1 VIRLLIAAPSAIV
14 RAGLESVGAQAS
26 GIEVVGASGLAGLS
40 AAIDRHQPDVVLA
53 AVEAHHDEPPEDLIA
68 LAARD
73 GAPAIVVL
81 APDLQSAWT
90 GDALRSGIRA
100 VLPGDL
106 GPREILAAVE
116 AAAAGLAVLHPQ
128 DIPALVADRPLL
140 PAAQRKPSRR
150 ARFRCSRCWP
160 RAWNGNKTI
169 AWKLGISEHTAKF
182 HVASILSKLNA
193 GTRRKRVT
201 LGIRS
206 GADSSIIVPPLRMH
220 NTNFDRGC
228 RLSYR

>member
-1 VIRLLIAAPSAIV
+1 MIRLLIAAPSAIV
-14 RAGLESVGAQAS
+14 RAGLESVGAQGS
-26 GIEVVGASGLAGLS
+26 GIEVVGAAGLAGLS

-81 APDLQSAWT
+81 APDLQSSWT
-90 GDALRSGIRA
+90 GDALRAGIRA

-106 GPREILAAVE
+106 GPREIVAAVE
-116 AAAAGLAVLHPQ
+116 AAAAGLVVLHPQ
-128 DIPALVADRPLL
+128 DIPALVADRPL
-140 PAAQRKPSRR
+140 PAAQLQTLT
-150 ARFRCSRCWP
+150 P
-160 RAWNGNKTI
+160 REVQVLAMLAEGHGNKTI

-193 GTRRKRVT
+193 GTRTEAVT
-201 LGIRS
+201 LGIR
-206 GADSSIIVPPLRMH
+206 
-220 NTNFDRGC
+220 RG
-228 RLSYR
+228 LILI

>member
-1 VIRLLIAAPSAIV
+1 VIRLLIAAPSAIM
-14 RAGLESVGAQAS
+14 RAGLESVGAQGA
-26 GIEVVGASGLAGLS
+26 GIEVVGACGFGGLT

-53 AVEAHHDEPPEDLIA
+53 AIEVHHDEPPEDLIA

-73 GAPAIVVL
+73 GAPGIVVL
-81 APDLQSAWT
+81 APDLQTSWT
-90 GDALRSGIRA
+90 GDALRSGIRG

-128 DIPALVADRPLL
+128 DVPALVADRPLL
-140 PAAQRKPSRR
+140 PAAHLQTLT
-150 ARFRCSRCWP
+150 P
-160 RAWNGNKTI
+160 REIQVLAMLAEGHGNKTI

-193 GTRRKRVT
+193 GTRTEAVT
-201 LGIRS
+201 LGIR
-206 GADSSIIVPPLRMH
+206 
-220 NTNFDRGC
+220 RG
-228 RLSYR
+228 LILI

>member
-1 VIRLLIAAPSAIV
+1 MIRLLIAAPSAIV
-14 RAGLESVGAQAS
+14 RAGLESVGAQGA
-26 GIEVVGASGLAGLS
+26 GIEVVAASGLAGLG

-53 AVEAHHDEPPEDLIA
+53 ALEMHHDEPPEDLIA
-68 LAARD
+68 LAGRD

-81 APDLQSAWT
+81 APDLQSSWT

-128 DIPALVADRPLL
+128 DIPALVADRPL
-140 PAAQRKPSRR
+140 PAAQLQTLT
-150 ARFRCSRCWP
+150 P
-160 RAWNGNKTI
+160 REVQVLAMLAEGHGNKTI

-193 GTRRKRVT
+193 GTRTEAVT
-201 LGIRS
+201 LGIR
-206 GADSSIIVPPLRMH
+206 
-220 NTNFDRGC
+220 RG
-228 RLSYR
+228 LILI

>member
-1 VIRLLIAAPSAIV
+1 MIRLLIAAPSAIV
-14 RAGLESVGAQAS
+14 RAGLESVGAQGS
-26 GIEVVGASGLAGLS
+26 SIEVVGASGLVGLG
-40 AAIDRHQPDVVLA
+40 AAIDRHQPEVVLA
-53 AVEAHHDEPPEDLIA
+53 ALETHHDEPPEDLIA

-116 AAAAGLAVLHPQ
+116 AAAAGFVVLHPQ
-128 DIPALVADRPLL
+128 DIPALVGDRPLL
-140 PAAQRKPSRR
+140 PAPTQALT
-150 ARFRCSRCWP
+150 P
-160 RAWNGNKTI
+160 REVQVLAMLAEGYGNKTI

-193 GTRRKRVT
+193 GTRTEAVT
-201 LGIRS
+201 LGIR
-206 GADSSIIVPPLRMH
+206 
-220 NTNFDRGC
+220 RG
-228 RLSYR
+228 LILI

>member
-1 VIRLLIAAPSAIV
+1 MIRLLIAAPSAIV
-14 RAGLESVGAQAS
+14 RAGLESVGAQGS

-40 AAIDRHQPDVVLA
+40 AAVDRHQPDVVLA
-53 AVEAHHDEPPEDLIA
+53 AVETHHDEPPEDLIA
-68 LAARD
+68 LAARE

-81 APDLQSAWT
+81 APDLQSSWT

-116 AAAAGLAVLHPQ
+116 AAAAGLVVLHPQ
-128 DIPALVADRPLL
+128 DIPALVAERPL
-140 PAAQRKPSRR
+140 PAAQSQTLTSREVQVL
-150 ARFRCSRCWP
+150 AML
-160 RAWNGNKTI
+160 AEGLGNKTI

-193 GTRRKRVT
+193 GTRTEAVT
-201 LGIRS
+201 LGIR
-206 GADSSIIVPPLRMH
+206 
-220 NTNFDRGC
+220 RG
-228 RLSYR
+228 LILI

>member
-14 RAGLESVGAQAS
+14 RAGLESMGAQRA
-26 GIEVVGASGLAGLS
+26 GIEVVGASSLAGLS
-40 AAIDRHQPDVVLA
+40 AAIGRLQPDVVLA
-53 AVEAHHDEPPEDLIA
+53 AIEAQHDEPPEDLIA
-68 LAARD
+68 MAGRE
-73 GAPAIVVL
+73 GAPAIMVL
-81 APDLQSAWT
+81 APDLQSSWT

-128 DIPALVADRPLL
+128 DIPTLVAERPL
-140 PAAQRKPSRR
+140 PAAQTQTLT
-150 ARFRCSRCWP
+150 P
-160 RAWNGNKTI
+160 REAQVLAMLAEGHGNKTI

-193 GTRRKRVT
+193 GTRTEAVT
-201 LGIRS
+201 LGIR
-206 GADSSIIVPPLRMH
+206 
-220 NTNFDRGC
+220 RG
-228 RLSYR
+228 LIFI

>member
-14 RAGLESVGAQAS
+14 RAGLESVGAQGA

-40 AAIDRHQPDVVLA
+40 AAIERHQPDVVLA
-53 AVEAHHDEPPEDLIA
+53 AIEAHHDEPPEDLIA
-68 LAARD
+68 MAARN

-128 DIPALVADRPLL
+128 DIPALVAERPLL
-140 PAAQRKPSRR
+140 PPAPAQTLT
-150 ARFRCSRCWP
+150 P
-160 RAWNGNKTI
+160 REIQVLAMLAEGQGNKTI

-193 GTRRKRVT
+193 GTRTEAVT
-201 LGIRS
+201 MGIRQ
-206 GADSSIIVPPLRMH
+206 GLILI
-220 NTNFDRGC
+220 
-228 RLSYR
+228 

>member
-1 VIRLLIAAPSAIV
+1 MIRLLIAAPAAIV
-14 RAGLESVGAQAS
+14 RAGLESVGAQGN
-26 GIEVVGASGLAGLS
+26 GIEVVGAAGLAELS

-68 LAARD
+68 LAGRA
-73 GAPAIVVL
+73 GAPAIIVL

-116 AAAAGLAVLHPQ
+116 AAAAGLVVLHPQ
-128 DIPALVADRPLL
+128 DIPALVADRPLPTVQTQTL
-140 PAAQRKPSRR
+140 T
-150 ARFRCSRCWP
+150 P
-160 RAWNGNKTI
+160 REIQVLAMLAEGHGNKTI

-182 HVASILSKLNA
+182 HVASILSKLDA
-193 GTRRKRVT
+193 GTRTEAVT
-201 LGIRS
+201 LGIR
-206 GADSSIIVPPLRMH
+206 
-220 NTNFDRGC
+220 RG
-228 RLSYR
+228 LILV

>member
-14 RAGLESVGAQAS
+14 RAGLESVGAQS
-26 GIEVVGASGLAGLS
+26 PGLEVVGASSLAWLA

-53 AVEAHHDEPPEDLIA
+53 ALETHHDEPPEDLIA
-68 LAARD
+68 LAGRD
-73 GAPAIVVL
+73 GAPAIIVL
-81 APDLQSAWT
+81 APDLQSSWT
-90 GDALRSGIRA
+90 GDALRSGIRG

-128 DIPALVADRPLL
+128 DIPALVAERPL
-140 PAAQRKPSRR
+140 PATPTQMLT
-150 ARFRCSRCWP
+150 P
-160 RAWNGNKTI
+160 REVQVLAMLAEGHGNKTI

-193 GTRRKRVT
+193 GTRTEAVT
-201 LGIRS
+201 LGIR
-206 GADSSIIVPPLRMH
+206 
-220 NTNFDRGC
+220 RG
-228 RLSYR
+228 LILI